1 MFADA
6 LIDPQPVWSLFRVT
20 GEGVVSTVAKPTA
33 LGRFRLFNIGQSIW
47 KRQPMKKSIL
57 SFLLAVL
64 IVSILSP
71 GQPTYAQ
78 DLSFP
83 AEINKSFT
91 PISIPAG
98 GLSRLRVTIYNPND
112 YELTSAA
119 WTDNLIGVQPGLAI
133 AGSVNLSNTCGGTV
147 TAVARGTR
155 LSLSGGI
162 VPAQAGVTPGSCT
175 VAVDVTAT
183 IPGNLINTLPSDA
196 LTSIGIGSV
205 ITNTSPASATLNV
218 TGTSTPPPTP
228 TPPSLPPVAL
238 NKNFSPGTIAV
249 GGTSQLTIVIRN
261 NQTSA
266 SLTEA
271 SLTDNL
277 PANVFL
283 ASPVSPS
290 LTGCGDSASVTAVSG
305 GTSVTLNNGTIAPA
319 STCTIRVNVTSN
331 VEGTYINRIP
341 ANSLRTRE
349 NLSNPGD
356 ATDRLTVQAIG
367 IAKEFSPGIISAGG
381 MTTLTITLSN
391 PTGSDYTGVRFTDNL
406 PSPMT
411 VAPDP
416 SISNTCGGTL
426 STTPSNTISLT
437 GGVIPAGS
445 PAVPG
450 TCTISVQV
458 TVPGDAVSGSLTNT
472 IPRDA
477 LGTDQGV
484 SNPRPATDRVTV
496 RGANVT
502 ASKSFS
508 NNSLT
513 VGENSMLRID
523 YIAPSDTDLTGF
535 SIIDNLPSGITISNS
550 ATASMSGCGDS
561 AILTATTGEATIS
574 LINGLILAGQR
585 CRINVFVSGSV
596 AGTYTNTIPLAN
608 IGNNENRFPPGD
620 LSADLNITNP
630 AAGNLA
636 IAVVK
641 GFDPLTVFGG
651 ASSTMSI
658 LLINPGNVAL
668 TGIAFIDTMPGGMIL
683 ANPLNFNVGSCGG
696 ALSGVSGT
704 SSFSFS
710 GGSLAAGDR
719 CTLTLSVT
727 MTINGNLTN
736 TIPEN
741 AVTTL
746 EGASNPDPAEASLTN
761 LPGASVSKYFSSNPI
776 AAGSYSSLTITIQNT
791 GNVAL
796 SGMGLKDT
804 LPGTLPAG
812 LMIANPPAPA
822 PTNTCGGDLTAVAGT
837 QLIQLTNGAL
847 VASAAC
853 SIVVSVISNTPGSY
867 QNTIPAGTLIS
878 DQGATNHSIATDT
891 LVVTVNSVA
900 RRRGESG
907 GGNNAIPTVSAAST
921 FLIPVTGFAP
931 GRVTGL
937 DISSHLAYDATSLTL
952 EIPVLKVK
960 TTIVGVPSSN
970 GKWDVAWLQDQVG
983 WLNGTAYPTWK
994 GNSVLTAHVTN
1005 ADGKPGVFSR
1015 LKALGVDE
1023 YVFVDH
1029 SGYRYTFQVVSND
1042 FVQPDDVSVM
1052 KHEEKSFL
1060 TLITCDTYDEKT
1072 GTYLRRVAVRA
1083 VLVDVSEVK

>member
-1 MFADA
+1 M
-6 LIDPQPVWSLFRVT
+6 Q
-20 GEGVVSTVAKPTA
+20 
-33 LGRFRLFNIGQSIW
+33 
-47 KRQPMKKSIL
+47 KSII
-57 SFLLAVL
+57 SFLLGVL
-64 IVSILSP
+64 IVSILSQ
-71 GQPTYAQ
+71 GQIAYAQ
-78 DLSFP
+78 ELSFP

-98 GLSRLRVTIYNPND
+98 GISRLRVTIYNPND
-112 YELTSAA
+112 YPLTSAS

-147 TAVARGTR
+147 SAAAGGTT

-162 VPAQAGVTPGSCT
+162 VPAQSGITPGSCT

-196 LTSIGIGSV
+196 LTSIGVGSI

-218 TGTSTPPPTP
+218 SGTSTPPPTP
-228 TPPSLPPVAL
+228 PPPSLPPVAL
-238 NKNFSPGTIAV
+238 NKNFSPGTIWA
-249 GGTSQLTIVIRN
+249 GGISQLTIAIRN

-266 SLTEA
+266 SLTLA
-271 SLTDNL
+271 SVTDNL

-283 ASPVSPS
+283 ANPVSPS
-290 LTGCGDSASVTAVSG
+290 LTGCGTSASVTANSG
-305 GTSVTLNNGTIAPA
+305 DTTVNLNNGTIAPS
-319 STCTIRVNVTSN
+319 STCTIHVNVTSN
-331 VEGTYINRIP
+331 VQGTYTNIIP

-367 IAKEFSPGIISAGG
+367 IAKGFSPGIISAGG
-381 MTTLTITLSN
+381 TATLTITLQN
-391 PTGSDYTGVRFTDNL
+391 PTGSDYTGARFTDNL
-406 PSPMT
+406 PSPMI

-445 PAVPG
+445 PAAPG

-458 TVPGDAVSGSLTNT
+458 TVPGDAVSGNLTNT
-472 IPRDA
+472 IARDA

-484 SNPRPATDRVTV
+484 GNPRAATDRITV
-496 RGANVT
+496 RGTNVT

-508 NNSLT
+508 NNSIAA
-513 VGENSMLRID
+513 GENSMLRID
-523 YIAPSDTDLTGF
+523 YIAPSDTNLTSF

-550 ATASMSGCGDS
+550 TAPSMSGCGGS
-561 AILTATTGEATIS
+561 AILTANTGEATIS
-574 LINGLILAGQR
+574 LTDGLILAGLR
-585 CRINVFVSGSV
+585 CRINVSVTGSV
-596 AGTYTNTIPLAN
+596 AGTYSNTIPLAN
-608 IGNNENRFPPGD
+608 ISNNENRFPPGD
-620 LSADLNITNP
+620 LTADLSITN
-630 AAGNLA
+630 AAPGDLA

-651 ASSTMSI
+651 ASSTMSV

-668 TGIAFIDTMPGGMIL
+668 TGIAFTDTMPGGMIL

-710 GGSLAAGDR
+710 GGNLPAGDR

-736 TIPEN
+736 TISQN

-761 LPGASVSKYFSSNPI
+761 LPGASVSKYFSSNPV

-822 PTNTCGGDLTAVAGT
+822 PTNTCGGALSAEEGT
-837 QLIQLTNGAL
+837 QIIQLTDGSLA
-847 VASAAC
+847 ASAAC
-853 SIVVSVISNTPGSY
+853 SIVVSVISDSPGRY
-867 QNTIPAGTLIS
+867 QNTIPAGSLSS
-878 DQGATNHSIATDT
+878 DQGATNHNVATDT
-891 LVVTVNSVA
+891 LEVTVTSVA
-900 RRRGESG
+900 RRG
-907 GGNNAIPTVSAAST
+907 GGNERDSTPNVSAASA

-931 GRVTGL
+931 GRVTGV
-937 DISSHLAYDATSLTL
+937 DVAPHPVYETTSLTL

-960 TTIVGVPSSN
+960 APILGVDFKDGN
-970 GKWDVAWLQDQVG
+970 WDLSWLQAQVG
-983 WLNGTAYPTWK
+983 WLSGTAYPTWK

-1005 ADGKPGVFSR
+1005 ADGEPGVFSR
-1015 LKALGVDE
+1015 LKALGVGE
-1023 YVFVDH
+1023 YVFVH
-1029 SGYRYTFQVVSND
+1029 NSGYRYTYKVVSNA
-1042 FVQPDDVSVM
+1042 FVQPNDASVM

-1060 TLITCDTYDEKT
+1060 TLITCDTYNEKT

-1083 VLVDVSEVK
+1083 VLVDVSEIK